1 MLDLNQKF
9 DEKFVVPNIIQ
20 LLPKDF
26 AKHDTEIKID
36 SSFKYFE
43 SILLLGKSKKLNNL
57 NIYIIK
63 TNNDGKNRITLS
75 RDIFKLLKLYVIEN
89 ALVILHSNDGSYR
102 LSYVKSALNWEDN
115 NKINRTFSNP
125 KRLSYLLGPNAK
137 VHTPY
142 NKFFRKGTIKTI
154 EDLEQRFNIE
164 VVNNDF
170 FESYKKLYF
179 DLKSK
184 LDKDKVFSLFL
195 KEKKITGE
203 FFSKRLLGQIVFCY
217 FLQKKKWLGVKSD
230 KKFGTGDTNFLRNQ
244 FNIYKEKKKISLMN
258 F

>member
-1 MLDLNQKF
+1 MLDLNKKF
-9 DEKFVVPNIIQ
+9 DEKFVIPNIIR

-26 AKHDTEIKID
+26 TKHDTEIKID

-102 LSYVKSALNWEDN
+102 LSYVKYALNWEDN

-142 NKFFRKGTIKTI
+142 NKFFRKGTIENI
-154 EDLEQRFNIE
+154 EDLELLRFLELGFE
-164 VVNNDF
+164 VKMIKMSNVSVSVDTISSLNLVR
-170 FESYKKLYF
+170 KIL
-179 DLKSK
+179 LK
-184 LDKDKVFSLFL
+184 
-195 KEKKITGE
+195 
-203 FFSKRLLGQIVFCY
+203 
-217 FLQKKKWLGVKSD
+217 
-230 KKFGTGDTNFLRNQ
+230 
-244 FNIYKEKKKISLMN
+244 KKKI
-258 F
+258 